1 MNLTI
6 GATTIGTWKRIKTQ
20 YVVAIAGAALAL
32 SAAIGVGAW
41 QVSDSGGGAKT
52 VPAASVQPVAPATH
66 TYYIVDSPEEARLV
80 AAFGMAASQAGQP
93 VGRFEIIDAST
104 LNDGAFAEL
113 MAASMAQAQSGQSV
127 QVVDL
132 RGN

>member
-1 MNLTI
+1 MSLTI
-6 GATTIGTWKRIKTQ
+6 NSATFGTWKRMKAQ

-93 VGRFEIIDAST
+93 VGRFEIIDASGV
-104 LNDGAFAEL
+104 NDASFSEL
-113 MAASMAQAQSGQSV
+113 MSYTLQAAQAGVSV
-127 QVVDL
+127 QVFDL

>member
-93 VGRFEIIDAST
+93 VGRFEIIDASGV
-104 LNDGAFAEL
+104 NDASFSEL
-113 MAASMAQAQSGQSV
+113 MSYTLQAAQAGESV
-127 QVVDL
+127 QVFDL

>member
-93 VGRFEIIDAST
+93 VGRFEIIDAS
-104 LNDGAFAEL
+104 FSEL
-113 MAASMAQAQSGQSV
+113 MSYTLQAAQAGESV
-127 QVVDL
+127 QVFDL